1 MKESSYTLKSRDQGL
16 VIAISV
22 AVVVGMVVALL
33 LIFLWR
39 SYPSTMT
46 QGAAYRLAMAVCPPF
61 LLVGVVTALTDSTL
75 AVVMTAGCIVLGNGS
90 LYAGLTAFAYWVWS
104 SLCQGRKAR

>member
-1 MKESSYTLKSRDQGL
+1 MKDLAHTTESRDQGL

-46 QGAAYRLAMAVCPPF
+46 QGASYRLAMAVCPPF
-61 LLVGVVTALTDSTL
+61 VLVGVVTALSDSTL
-75 AVVMTAGCIVLGNGS
+75 AVVLASGSIVLGNGS
-90 LYAGLTAFAYWVWS
+90 LYAGLAAFAYWVWS
-104 SLCQGRKAR
+104 IFWPRSEA